1 MGILKVYEQSIL
13 VIVDTHTQDAVDE
26 GVVAGVAHRQPV
38 EQEEKDVDVLKPKT

>member
-1 MGILKVYEQSIL
+1 MSCAIARQECY
-13 VIVDTHTQDAVDE
+13 THTVDAVDE